1 VTAIED
7 RSGPGA
13 GIAGTAGT
21 AGATGATGTA
31 GRRALLAAMAGAGAL
46 ALASCASDPGSG
58 RTLSLTSALPTAV
71 NPRTELAISIVTTE
85 LQLQASGQLNKLP
98 FKVSSWPNL
107 QAGPDIIEGF
117 RAHSIDVANNAGIP
131 PIQAHSSGVQA
142 KIVAVATT
150 NAPTYQF
157 ATAPGSDVTSVAG
170 FRGKKLAFSQGQAQ
184 GVVLLRALKQ
194 AGIPYSAV
202 NLVPMTSDE
211 FLTALEARQVDVA
224 VLAQPVTTEYIDGF
238 GSKGARII
246 DTSVVD
252 YLSILWSPAEVLE
265 DAAKAAAI
273 RAFIPFW
280 ARASV
285 WAWENPAQWIQ
296 TYYVGNQ
303 HLTTEQG
310 ELIVK
315 AQPKPAFPVSWA
327 KAIAWEQETNDLLA
341 AGGFDPKF
349 DVSVLF
355 DTRFEG
361 IASAA
366 VPAQY
371 RE

>member
-1 VTAIED
+1 MTSIQHAVPPAV
-7 RSGPGA
+7 
-13 GIAGTAGT
+13 
-21 AGATGATGTA
+21 
-31 GRRALLAAMAGAGAL
+31 GRRAFLATMAGVGALGLAA
-46 ALASCASDPGSG
+46 CAADAPSSG
-58 RTLSLTSALPTAV
+58 VLSLTSTLPTTV
-71 NPRTELAISIVTTE
+71 SPKTSLAISIITTE
-85 LQLQASGQLNKLP
+85 LELQASGQLSKLP

-107 QAGPDIIEGF
+107 TAGPDVIEGF
-117 RAHSIDVANNAGIP
+117 RAHSVDIANNAGIP

-142 KIVAVATT
+142 KIVAVSTSSK
-150 NAPTYQF
+150 PIYQF
-157 ATAPGSDVTSVAG
+157 ATAPGSDVTSVSQ
-170 FRGKKLAFSQGQAQ
+170 FRGKKLGFSQGQAQ
-184 GVVLLRALKQ
+184 GVVLLRALRQ

-202 NLVPMTSDE
+202 DLVAMTSDE

-224 VLAQPVTTEYIDGF
+224 VLSQPETTQYITGF

-246 DTSVVD
+246 YTNVVD
-252 YLSILWSPAEVLE
+252 YLEILWSPVEVLE

-280 ARASV
+280 ARAAV
-285 WAWENPAQWIQ
+285 WAYEHPAEWVQ
-296 TYYVGNQ
+296 TYYVNNQ

-315 AQPKPAFPVSWA
+315 ALPKPAFPVSWA
-327 KAIAWEQETNDLLA
+327 KAIAWEQETNVLLA

-349 DVSVLF
+349 DVNVLF

-361 IASAA
+361 IASRA

>member
-1 VTAIED
+1 V
-7 RSGPGA
+7 
-13 GIAGTAGT
+13 IAVKDMGRPAM
-21 AGATGATGTA
+21 
-31 GRRALLAAMAGAGAL
+31 GRRAFLATVAGVGAL
-46 ALASCASDPGSG
+46 GLAGCAADAKGAV
-58 RTLSLTSALPTAV
+58 TLSLTSPLPTTV
-71 NPRTELAISIVTTE
+71 PPKTELAISIITTE
-85 LQLQASGQLNKLP
+85 LQLQASGQLRKLP
-98 FKVSSWPNL
+98 FRVSSWPNL

-150 NAPTYQF
+150 NKPIYQF
-157 ATAPGSDVTSVAG
+157 ATAPGSDVTSVAQ
-170 FRGKKLAFSQGQAQ
+170 FRGKKIGFSQGQAQ

-202 NLVPMTSDE
+202 DLIPMTSDE
-211 FLTALEARQVDVA
+211 FLTALEAKQVDVA
-224 VLAQPVTTEYIDGF
+224 VLSQPETTEYVDGF

-246 DTSVVD
+246 YTNVVD
-252 YLSILWSPAEVLE
+252 YLSILWSPVAVLE
-265 DAAKAAAI
+265 DRAKAAAI

-280 ARASV
+280 ARALV
-285 WAWENPAQWIQ
+285 WAWENPAEWIQ
-296 TYYVGNQ
+296 TYYVNNQ
-303 HLTTEQG
+303 HLTTAQG

-315 AQPKPAFPVSWA
+315 AQPKPAFPVRWA

-361 IASAA
+361 IASSA

>member
-1 VTAIED
+1 MTAIEEP
-7 RSGPGA
+7 SQLGNGAA
-13 GIAGTAGT
+13 GIT
-21 AGATGATGTA
+21 
-31 GRRALLAAMAGAGAL
+31 GRRTFLAAMVGAGAL
-46 ALASCASDPGSG
+46 GLASCVSDPRNSA
-58 RTLSLTSALPTAV
+58 TLSLTSSLPTTV
-71 NPRTELAISIVTTE
+71 NPKTELAISIVTTE
-85 LQLQASGQLNKLP
+85 LQLQASGQLSKLP

-131 PIQAHSSGVQA
+131 PIQAHSSGVDA
-142 KIVAVATT
+142 KIVAVQVTT
-150 NAPTYQF
+150 KPTYQF
-157 ATAPGSDVTSVAG
+157 ATAPGSDVRSVAQ
-170 FRGKKLAFSQGQAQ
+170 FRGQKLAFSQGQAQ

-202 NLVPMTSDE
+202 DLIPMTSDE
-211 FLTALEARQVDVA
+211 FLTALEARQVDAA
-224 VLAQPVTTEYIDGF
+224 VLAQPVTTQYIDGF
-238 GSKGARII
+238 ASKGARII

-252 YLSILWSPAEVLE
+252 YLSILWSPAGVLE
-265 DAAKAAAI
+265 DADKAAAI

-285 WAWENPAQWIQ
+285 WAYEHPAQWIQ
-296 TYYVGNQ
+296 TYYVNNQ

-310 ELIVK
+310 QLIVK
-315 AQPKPAFPVSWA
+315 AQPKPVFPVSWA
-327 KAIAWEQETNDLLA
+327 KAIAWEQETADLLA

-349 DVSVLF
+349 NVSALF

-361 IASAA
+361 IASSA

-371 RE
+371 RG

>member
-1 VTAIED
+1 MTAIED
-7 RSGPGA
+7 AGRGA
-13 GIAGTAGT
+13 V
-21 AGATGATGTA
+21 
-31 GRRALLAAMAGAGAL
+31 GRRAFLATMAGVGAMGL
-46 ALASCASDPGSG
+46 VACAARDVPASGA
-58 RTLSLTSALPTAV
+58 LSLTAALPTTV
-71 NPRTELAISIVTTE
+71 NPRTSLAISIITTE
-85 LQLQASGQLNKLP
+85 LELQASGQLSKLP
-98 FKVSSWPNL
+98 FKVSSWPDL
-107 QAGPDIIEGF
+107 TAGPDVIEGF
-117 RAHSIDVANNAGIP
+117 RAHAVDIANNAGIP

-157 ATAPGSDVTSVAG
+157 ATAPGSGVTSVAQ
-170 FRGKKLAFSQGQAQ
+170 FRGKKLGFSQGQAQ

-202 NLVPMTSDE
+202 DLVPMTSDE

-246 DTSVVD
+246 STDVVD
-252 YLSILWSPAEVLE
+252 YLSILWSPVAVLE

-285 WAWENPAQWIQ
+285 WAYEHPAEWIQ
-296 TYYVGNQ
+296 AYYVNNQ

-310 ELIVK
+310 QLIVK

-341 AGGFDPKF
+341 AGSFDPKF

-361 IASAA
+361 IASSA

>member
-13 GIAGTAGT
+13 GIAS
-21 AGATGATGTA
+21 ATGATGTA
-31 GRRALLAAMAGAGAL
+31 GRRTFLAAMAGAGAL
-46 ALASCASDPGSG
+46 ALASCASDPGGG

-85 LQLQASGQLNKLP
+85 LQLQASGQLSKLP

-157 ATAPGSDVTSVAG
+157 ATAPGSDVTSVAE

-194 AGIPYSAV
+194 AGIPYAAV
-202 NLVPMTSDE
+202 DLIPMTSDE

-252 YLSILWSPAEVLE
+252 YLSILWSPVEVLE

-349 DVSVLF
+349 DVSALF

-361 IASAA
+361 IAPAA

>member
-1 VTAIED
+1 MTVTED
-7 RSGPGA
+7 AARQA
-13 GIAGTAGT
+13 M
-21 AGATGATGTA
+21 
-31 GRRALLAAMAGAGAL
+31 GRRAFLATMAGVGAMGLAACAADARSGA
-46 ALASCASDPGSG
+46 
-58 RTLSLTSALPTAV
+58 TLSLTSALPTKV
-71 NPRTELAISIVTTE
+71 SPRTELAISIIETE
-85 LQLQASGQLNKLP
+85 LQLQASGQLSKLP

-117 RAHSIDVANNAGIP
+117 RAHSIDVAENAGIP

-142 KIVAVATT
+142 KIVAVSTT
-150 NAPTYQF
+150 NKPIYQF
-157 ATAPGSDVTSVAG
+157 ATAPGSDVTSVSQ
-170 FRGKKLAFSQGQAQ
+170 FRGKKLGFSQGQAQ

-202 NLVPMTSDE
+202 DLIPMTSDE
-211 FLTALEARQVDVA
+211 FLTALEARQVDAA

-246 DTSVVD
+246 STNVVD
-252 YLSILWSPAEVLE
+252 YLDILWSPVEVLE
-265 DAAKAAAI
+265 DPAKAAAI

-280 ARASV
+280 AVATV
-285 WAWENPAQWIQ
+285 WAYEHPAEWIQ
-296 TYYVGNQ
+296 TYYVNNQ
-303 HLTTEQG
+303 HLTTAQG
-310 ELIVK
+310 ELIVR
-315 AQPKPAFPVSWA
+315 ALPQPAFPVSWA

-361 IASAA
+361 IASSA
-366 VPAQY
+366 VPARY